1 MNIEILKKKGKG
13 NNCLIN
19 WKENENNGKIKQNSI
34 YKSYRQINKDVLGST
49 LVPCKEMNE

>member
-1 MNIEILKKKGKG
+1 VNIEILKKKGKG